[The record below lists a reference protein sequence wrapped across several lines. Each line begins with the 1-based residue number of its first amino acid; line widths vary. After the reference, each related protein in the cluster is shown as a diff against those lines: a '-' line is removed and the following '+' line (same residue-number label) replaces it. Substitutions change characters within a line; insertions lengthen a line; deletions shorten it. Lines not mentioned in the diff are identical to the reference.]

1 MRLFLLF
8 TLLGCVFAVRQSAEA
23 ASNLSNADL
32 QQLGTSFAKVLLHA
46 RAEAAAA
53 HSAESNTNI
62 DRKLLSS
69 DLSLPGLQDSS
80 SDDFKSWYTGSYFKT
95 APAGSSS
102 RLKASIMG
110 DVETRPSS
118 KGFSYLEE
126 VMGSDEHEVP
136 EYRQGGAQY
145 SGGDKSDYGE
155 KHTRR
160 VWHDEDHEE
169 QKKNYRCELPWA
181 LLRFAGCMVVSAACR
196 GRQHMLRR
204 ELGL

>member
-1 MRLFLLF
+1 MRPFLLL
-8 TLLGCVFAVRQSAEA
+8 TLLGCVFAVRQTAEA
-23 ASNLSNADL
+23 VSNLSNSDL

-46 RAEAAAA
+46 RADSAAV

-69 DLSLPGLQDSS
+69 DQSLPGLQDSS
-80 SDDFKSWYTGSYFKT
+80 SDDYKSWYTGSYVKT

-102 RLKASIMG
+102 RLKANIMG

-126 VMGSDEHEVP
+126 MMGVNEHEVP

-145 SGGDKSDYGE
+145 SGGDKSEDGE
-155 KHTRR
+155 AHKRR

-169 QKKNYRCELPWA
+169 QNEKYRWGLPAA
-181 LLRFAGCMVVSAACR
+181 LLRSPCCTLMCEAERTAAVMA
-196 GRQHMLRR
+196 H
-204 ELGL
+204 